1 LPFSSGD
8 KKATV
13 KLRKP
18 RCPLMNISDQLGM
31 FKAAF
36 KNSGLCLVLYIVN
49 PYKTGPSGEPI
60 KNGLLGHF
68 PTLRKD
74 DGM

>member
-1 LPFSSGD
+1 MRGGHFGRIRL
-8 KKATV
+8 
-13 KLRKP
+13 
-18 RCPLMNISDQLGM
+18 
-31 FKAAF
+31 
-36 KNSGLCLVLYIVN
+36 N

-74 DGM
+74 NSDVKSGQPPPPPPPGPVGYVTGGGR